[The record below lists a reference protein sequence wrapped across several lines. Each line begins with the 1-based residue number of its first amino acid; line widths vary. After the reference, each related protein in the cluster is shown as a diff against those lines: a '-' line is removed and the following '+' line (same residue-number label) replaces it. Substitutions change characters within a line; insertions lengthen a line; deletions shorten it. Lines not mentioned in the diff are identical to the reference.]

1 MADYAPRFTPGKDTT
16 YTASADIV
24 GGQIVEVTGDRLVGP
39 AAAGSVKAAGVALYD
54 AKAGEQVTVQRG
66 GTQRL
71 LVATGGSVAA
81 GDRVAIGALGTV
93 VTATTATVGLVIKG
107 AAAGARAE
115 VNFAV

>member
-16 YTASADIV
+16 YVASADVV

-39 AAAGSVKAAGVALYD
+39 AGAGSVKAAGVALFD
-54 AKAGEQVTVQRG
+54 AKAGESVTVQRY

-71 LVATGGSVAA
+71 LVSSAAAVVA
-81 GDRVAIGALGTV
+81 GDRVAIAAAGTI

-107 AAAGARAE
+107 AAASARAE
-115 VNFAV
+115 VNFTV